1 MTLDGNDVGEDG
13 ARALAAALRDGG
25 GRALATLDL
34 GYNHLTADGAAALAD
49 ALAADGGAPALHTLW
64 LGSNGVADDGA
75 RALARMLRTNTRLRA
90 LGLWNNGVGC
100 DGGDALERALR
111 VNRALTQLFL
121 AHNAAD
127 DSEELRGKIG
137 AALERNAKA
146 ARLTGEELG
155 SLERDEL

>member
-1 MTLDGNDVGEDG
+1 MGGGVAAVLGG
-13 ARALAAALRDGG
+13 ARGADARLLALARV
-25 GRALATLDL
+25 ALAPK
-34 GYNHLTADGAAALAD
+34 GVVVIPAPLA
-49 ALAADGGAPALHTLW
+49 PR
-64 LGSNGVADDGA
+64 VDGA

-127 DSEELRGKIG
+127 DSEELRAKIG